1 MIGMQ
6 VMVLGVII
14 FFGLFVAIEVIMWL
28 VDRYRTARLPLQEL
42 PELNVPDEYK
52 PHEDVTLDVRDEK
65 YLTRDDI
72 KIDEQ
77 GIRNLESEQEN
88 N

>member
-6 VMVLGVII
+6 VMVLGVIV

-52 PHEDVTLDVRDEK
+52 PYEDVTLDVRDEK

>member
-1 MIGMQ
+1 MIGIQ
-6 VMVLGVII
+6 VMVLGVIV

-42 PELNVPDEYK
+42 PEEK
-52 PHEDVTLDVRDEK
+52 K

-77 GIRNLESEQEN
+77 GIRNFESEQESN
-88 N
+88 